1 MEQLRDAF
9 HEGVTAAA
17 AALRQLF
24 PPTPLQ
30 LNGRLSRRF
39 GARIWLKREDL
50 SPVRSYKIRGAF
62 NFLRKRLAGAGEPPR
77 FCAASAGNHAQ
88 GFAYACRHF
97 GVSGRVFMPVTTPAQ
112 KIEKTRMFG
121 GASVEITLTG
131 DRFDE
136 CYAAAQAWAAES
148 GAVMAPPFDDADIIE
163 GQATIAL
170 EIDRQL
176 AGARF
181 DIAVAPVGGGG
192 LAAGLT
198 RYWRG
203 APTAPQL
210 LFAEAAGAASLRA
223 SLEAGRRVRLETIDS
238 FAEGAAVAEP
248 GALPFSILRD
258 QPAAAVQV
266 VPEGRI
272 CQTMLE
278 MLNLEGIVLKPA
290 GALSVAA
297 LPDLR
302 DVIYGRN
309 VLLIV
314 SGGNF
319 DFERLPE
326 VKERALRHEGRK
338 KYFVLRLPQR
348 PGALRAFLNLLGPD
362 DDITRFE
369 YLKKSAR
376 DFGSVLLGIE
386 TTHASNF
393 EALFR
398 SFELAGLQYHD
409 ITNDQTFSDL
419 LI

>member
-1 MEQLRDAF
+1 
-9 HEGVTAAA
+9 
-17 AALRQLF
+17 
-24 PPTPLQ
+24 
-30 LNGRLSRRF
+30 
-39 GARIWLKREDL
+39 
-50 SPVRSYKIRGAF
+50 
-62 NFLRKRLAGAGEPPR
+62 
-77 FCAASAGNHAQ
+77 
-88 GFAYACRHF
+88 
-97 GVSGRVFMPVTTPAQ
+97 
-112 KIEKTRMFG
+112 
-121 GASVEITLTG
+121 
-131 DRFDE
+131 
-136 CYAAAQAWAAES
+136 
-148 GAVMAPPFDDADIIE
+148 IE

-278 MLNLEGIVLKPA
+278 MLNLEGIVLEPA

-309 VLLIV
+309 VLL
-314 SGGNF
+314 
-319 DFERLPE
+319 
-326 VKERALRHEGRK
+326 
-338 KYFVLRLPQR
+338 
-348 PGALRAFLNLLGPD
+348 
-362 DDITRFE
+362 
-369 YLKKSAR
+369 
-376 DFGSVLLGIE
+376 
-386 TTHASNF
+386 
-393 EALFR
+393 
-398 SFELAGLQYHD
+398 
-409 ITNDQTFSDL
+409 
-419 LI
+419 